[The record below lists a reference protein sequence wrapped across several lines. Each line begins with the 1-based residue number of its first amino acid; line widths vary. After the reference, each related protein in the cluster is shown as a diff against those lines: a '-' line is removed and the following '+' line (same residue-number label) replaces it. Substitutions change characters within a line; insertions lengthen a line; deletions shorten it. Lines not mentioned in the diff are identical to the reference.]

1 MRTETIL
8 FPHNSDKNKIER
20 ATKFGQG
27 CTKRF
32 GTMSSED
39 DVAMSSEGRGEEE
52 DDIFCVC
59 TSFDDDF
66 NHDLDDQESDSDRND
81 VFGICA
87 ETAWFISVLGTKL
100 MLMGKLFNDDEQM
113 RGELTKR
120 VSTWNDIVAL

>member
-1 MRTETIL
+1 
-8 FPHNSDKNKIER
+8 
-20 ATKFGQG
+20 
-27 CTKRF
+27 
-32 GTMSSED
+32 
-39 DVAMSSEGRGEEE
+39 MSSEGRREEE
-52 DDIFCVC
+52 DDIYCIC